1 MYVVFGAVT
10 LQLVV
15 NVAITNIRVR
25 FELQSDRAQL
35 VVKLFDGTWVCRKGA
50 APASKV
56 TARDSGKPPW

>member
-35 VVKLFDGTWVCRKGA
+35 VMKLFDGTWVRRKGA
-50 APASKV
+50 APASK
-56 TARDSGKPPW
+56 